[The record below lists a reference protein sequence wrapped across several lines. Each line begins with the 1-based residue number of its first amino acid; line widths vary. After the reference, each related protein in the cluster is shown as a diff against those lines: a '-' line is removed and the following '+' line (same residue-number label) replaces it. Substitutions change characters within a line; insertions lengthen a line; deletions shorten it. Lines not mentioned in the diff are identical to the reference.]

1 MVMVDESTRAGG
13 RRTPQPAP
21 CAAHPHSGLMHF
33 DGTCRCFFGGPA
45 PEFAPPTI
53 SADDLPTVRA
63 FHPPVDLPE
72 GPSIWS

>member
-1 MVMVDESTRAGG
+1 
-13 RRTPQPAP
+13 
-21 CAAHPHSGLMHF
+21 MHF
-33 DGTCRCFFGGPA
+33 DGACRCFFGGPA

-72 GPSIWS
+72 DPSIWS